1 MKVLNYGSL
10 NIDITFEV
18 PHIVVEGETLAS
30 SGMRKGSGGKGAN
43 QSAALGKAGVEVFH
57 AGKIGKDGEFLVKEL
72 ESYGVDT
79 ELVSYYDGP
88 SGQAI
93 IQVDDEGR
101 NSIIL
106 LGGGN
111 REIKKEEVDS
121 VLKNFSKGD
130 YLVLQNEINNL
141 EYIINKAY
149 SIGMKILFNPAPF
162 DPSILSLPLDKIS
175 ILVVNE
181 IEGQGL
187 AGIKSD
193 DYEKIITAIKEKH
206 PNSEIILTVGEKGS
220 YYLDKELIH
229 EDALPVKVVDTTGAG
244 DTFIG
249 YFLAS
254 RIKGLDARESLKKAT
269 KASSIAVSRSGAMKA
284 IPTEKEVF

>member
-1 MKVLNYGSL
+1 
-10 NIDITFEV
+10 
-18 PHIVVEGETLAS
+18 
-30 SGMRKGSGGKGAN
+30 
-43 QSAALGKAGVEVFH
+43 
-57 AGKIGKDGEFLVKEL
+57 
-72 ESYGVDT
+72 
-79 ELVSYYDGP
+79 
-88 SGQAI
+88 
-93 IQVDDEGR
+93 
-101 NSIIL
+101 
-106 LGGGN
+106 
-111 REIKKEEVDS
+111 
-121 VLKNFSKGD
+121 
-130 YLVLQNEINNL
+130 
-141 EYIINKAY
+141 
-149 SIGMKILFNPAPF
+149 MKILFNPAPF
-162 DPSILSLPLDKIS
+162 DPSILSLPVDKVS

-193 DYEKIITAIKEKH
+193 DYEKIITAIKEKY

-229 EDALPVKVVDTTGAG
+229 EEALPVKVVDTTGAG

-254 RIKGLDARESLKKAT
+254 RIKGLSASESLKKAT